1 MYMDACLGPIFLLS
15 ERRVERGSG
24 NDLFIFGLE
33 RDHSHHRRG
42 YSSRQDRT
50 RGYSSRQDRTSGYRS
65 MQTSRYCRIEL
76 EDVVEDRIEP
86 EDIAADR
93 QTDIT

>member
-1 MYMDACLGPIFLLS
+1 MDACLGPIFLLS

-50 RGYSSRQDRTSGYRS
+50 RGYSSRQTD
-65 MQTSRYCRIEL
+65 RIEPKDM
-76 EDVVEDRIEP
+76 EADRLEP
-86 EDIAADR
+86 EDIAADI
-93 QTDIT
+93 QTG